1 VVDGQIIPN
10 KNAVVIGIGDAIDL
24 DITTNIL
31 TEILKRIVGCTNVP
45 YVPNPPSRMF
55 HATIYIC
62 GEGGIPRLNRKK
74 DGELLAMPIV
84 PIFSHPKQLQRP
96 PLFSLTS
103 LNCHPKLVNINEHP
117 PGYLKD
123 AKGGSSVPDGKN
135 AMLHRLHLGLIGLN

>member
-1 VVDGQIIPN
+1 
-10 KNAVVIGIGDAIDL
+10 
-24 DITTNIL
+24 
-31 TEILKRIVGCTNVP
+31 
-45 YVPNPPSRMF
+45 MF

-84 PIFSHPKQLQRP
+84 SIFSHPKQLQCP

-117 PGYLKD
+117 PGHLQD
-123 AKGGSSVPDGKN
+123 AKGGSSVPEGKD
-135 AMLHRLHLGLIGLN
+135 AMLHRLRLGLIGLN